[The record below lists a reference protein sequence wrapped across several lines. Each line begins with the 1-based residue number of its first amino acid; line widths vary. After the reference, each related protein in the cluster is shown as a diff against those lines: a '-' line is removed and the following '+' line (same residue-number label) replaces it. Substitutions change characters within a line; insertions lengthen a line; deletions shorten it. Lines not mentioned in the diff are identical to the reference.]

1 MNCDTT
7 INDELT
13 LLNAKNKLNQLFDKY
28 NKDHQLKS
36 TDRETNIKNLKRKLN
51 FINKNI

>member
-1 MNCDTT
+1 MNCELEL
-7 INDELT
+7 IDELT

-28 NKDHQLKS
+28 NKDHQIKT
-36 TDRETNIKNLKRKLN
+36 TDRKTNVKNLKRKLN